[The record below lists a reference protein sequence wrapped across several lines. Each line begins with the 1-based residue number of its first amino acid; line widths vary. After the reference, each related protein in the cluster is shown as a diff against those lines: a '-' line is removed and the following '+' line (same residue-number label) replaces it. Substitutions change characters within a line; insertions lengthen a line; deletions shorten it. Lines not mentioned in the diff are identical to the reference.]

1 MANALPQA
9 LGAQAANPG
18 KQVISLSGDGGLSM
32 LLGELLSARQLN
44 LPVKIVVFNNSS
56 LGFVAM
62 EMKAAGY
69 MDTGTDFI
77 DTNYADIAKA
87 AGLES
92 IRVSES
98 SALPDAID
106 RFLALPGPALLD
118 VVIDKREL
126 AMPPKI
132 TLEQAKGFSLYM
144 LRAVLSGKGNE
155 VVEIAKTNLR

>member
-1 MANALPQA
+1 
-9 LGAQAANPG
+9 
-18 KQVISLSGDGGLSM
+18 
-32 LLGELLSARQLN
+32 
-44 LPVKIVVFNNSS
+44 
-56 LGFVAM
+56 
-62 EMKAAGY
+62 
-69 MDTGTDFI
+69 GTDFI

-87 AGLES
+87 AGLEAM
-92 IRVSES
+92 RVTES

-106 RFLALPGPALLD
+106 HFLALPGPALLD